1 MAYIVFLAY
10 APPSMDLFALPDAS
24 HNGIE
29 AVHVHGLCL
38 VLEAVLASC
47 SRIVFPHTAAQL
59 QVI

>member
-10 APPSMDLFALPDAS
+10 APPSMDLFALLDAL
-24 HNGIE
+24 HNGID

-47 SRIVFPHTAAQL
+47 RIVFPHTAAQL